1 MPTAISPTLPKN
13 GLTKFTNCRLLKGND
28 LVWEDLWVSSIT
40 GKIIDSQASFY
51 GGRNMPD
58 NTLDL
63 GGRIIAPGLIE
74 CQLNGAFGFNFST
87 LLDDMTEY
95 GKNIQKVNRLMVQTG
110 VTSYIPTVTSQRPE
124 LYQKVNRHH
133 HCHSV
138 GSLYMKLMPPADP
151 PIPWSVWGTADPES
165 RRRISRRS
173 LRGSVLESYQER
185 NPRYRCP
192 YPSSLY

>member
-1 MPTAISPTLPKN
+1 MPIAVSPTLPKN

-63 GGRIIAPGLIE
+63 GGRIIAPGLVE

-87 LLDDMTEY
+87 LLDDMSEY
-95 GKNIQKVNRLMVQTG
+95 GKKIQKINRLLVKTG
-110 VTSYIPTVTSQRPE
+110 VTSYIPTITSQRPE
-124 LYQKVNRHH
+124 LYQKVRLHLWWGNR
-133 HCHSV
+133 
-138 GSLYMKLMPPADP
+138 
-151 PIPWSVWGTADPES
+151 T
-165 RRRISRRS
+165 
-173 LRGSVLESYQER
+173 
-185 NPRYRCP
+185 
-192 YPSSLY
+192 

>member
-1 MPTAISPTLPKN
+1 MPIAVSPTLPKN

-74 CQLNGAFGFNFST
+74 CQLNGAFGFSFST
-87 LLDDMTEY
+87 LLGDMSEY
-95 GKNIQKVNRLMVQTG
+95 GKNIQKINRLLVKTG
-110 VTSYIPTVTSQRPE
+110 VTSYIPTITSQRPE
-124 LYQKVNRHH
+124 LYQKVRLPLWWGNR
-133 HCHSV
+133 
-138 GSLYMKLMPPADP
+138 
-151 PIPWSVWGTADPES
+151 T
-165 RRRISRRS
+165 
-173 LRGSVLESYQER
+173 
-185 NPRYRCP
+185 
-192 YPSSLY
+192 